1 MNENLERFL
10 RYIKI
15 DTQSDDEST
24 STPSA
29 KKEYDLLNLLRKELL
44 ELGISMHRGIIKYDE
59 SPLPDLKGHLVKK
72 VRNLIGID

>member
-1 MNENLERFL
+1 MNEKLERFL

-15 DTQSDDEST
+15 DTQSDDNST

-44 ELGISMHRGIIKYDE
+44 ELGIEGEITKEGRLYAYLEGE
-59 SPLPDLKGHLVKK
+59 QGL
-72 VRNLIGID
+72 

>member
-44 ELGISMHRGIIKYDE
+44 TGLFFIA
-59 SPLPDLKGHLVKK
+59 
-72 VRNLIGID
+72 